1 MAGSCMQGN
10 VWALVPIKQLD
21 RAKSRLATVLDASER
36 KTLAKAMLC
45 DVLGTLSRVDG
56 LAGILVVTSDAE
68 AASIAAGFGATVV
81 SDPVEGGLN
90 AAVRHGM
97 CWLDAEHEAGA
108 IVVPGDVPFVTRAEL
123 DSVLKAMRSS
133 QIVIAPARRD
143 GGTNILAMKPP
154 SLLSPSFGP
163 DSFARHVSGA
173 RSLGIEPTTLLLE
186 GASHDIDVAAD
197 LAFYDGESP
206 GNRTRA
212 CIGRFVGIGFPV
224 PAGSF
229 KEVLLP

>member
-1 MAGSCMQGN
+1 MTNSRKRGGI
-10 VWALVPIKQLD
+10 WALVPVKRLD
-21 RAKSRLATVLDASER
+21 RAKSRLAPVLDADER
-36 KTLAKAMLC
+36 KTLATAMLC
-45 DVLGTLSRVDG
+45 DVLGTVSHVDG
-56 LAGILVVTSDAE
+56 LSGILVVTGDGQ

-97 CWLDAEHEAGA
+97 RWLDAEHEAGA
-108 IVVPGDVPFVTRAEL
+108 IVVPGDVPFVTSAEL
-123 DSVLKAMRSS
+123 GAVLGAMRSS

-154 SLLSPSFGP
+154 SLLAPSFGP
-163 DSFARHVSGA
+163 DSFARHVAGA
-173 RSLGIEPTTLLLE
+173 RALGIEPRTLMLE
-186 GASHDIDVAAD
+186 GAGHDIDVASD
-197 LAFYDGESP
+197 LAFYEGE
-206 GNRTRA
+206 GLANRTRA
-212 CIGRFVGIGFPV
+212 CIGRFAGMGFPV